1 MQADGLIPMAFG
13 DSDGWP
19 AMGTFDIINLRQN
32 GYDFHVGL
40 MAGAEKWTDPKVKAV
55 FETWKDAPARS
66 TRRAPPAGPGRTPR
80 RRWSRRRPACTC
92 SGCSCPSSSR
102 RPARPTSPT
111 STSSPIRT
119 SGPQYDAEKALD
131 APIDGFMIS
140 ANSPTLAAD
149 LDAAKAFME
158 YLAQPATQVAWVS
171 QDKGNIAAA
180 KDADTSGYTALQ
192 KKAAE
197 LIGGAQR
204 ITQFLDRD
212 TNPNFAGPNGMQAFL
227 LDFLKNPEPGP
238 GRLPREDPGAS
249 GTPCSPIAPG
259 LARLSGPWPIARVE
273 PVAPATADQSGV
285 AGATAVSAVASR
297 APGATGRFR
306 RRYSLL
312 TGRDKLVLGLMVGI
326 PLVLDLIF
334 IWGPTI
340 VSFFLSFTNW
350 NGIGSP
356 FDAKVIGIKNYEN
369 LFTAYPFFWP
379 ALQHNLI
386 WLAWLMFIA
395 TPIGILFAVLLDR
408 VGRGTRFYQT
418 VFYLP
423 VVLSL
428 AVIGIIWKLQYA
440 PEQGFINNVLGRTA
454 NNNLIDWL
462 GDPSLNLWAALVAT
476 SWRHVG
482 YIMVLYLAGLKA
494 FDPTLR
500 EAAKVDGANE
510 RQTFFRVVFP
520 VMMPINVVIVV
531 ITTIEAL
538 RAFDIAYIIN
548 RGKNGLELLST
559 LITNNAISESNRLG
573 FGSAIAVVLLVIS
586 LGPIVAFLT
595 RMMRD
600 QGQR

>member
-1 MQADGLIPMAFG
+1 M
-13 DSDGWP
+13 SD
-19 AMGTFDIINLRQN
+19 
-32 GYDFHVGL
+32 
-40 MAGAEKWTDPKVKAV
+40 
-55 FETWKDAPARS
+55 
-66 TRRAPPAGPGRTPR
+66 
-80 RRWSRRRPACTC
+80 
-92 SGCSCPSSSR
+92 
-102 RPARPTSPT
+102 
-111 STSSPIRT
+111 
-119 SGPQYDAEKALD
+119 
-131 APIDGFMIS
+131 
-140 ANSPTLAAD
+140 
-149 LDAAKAFME
+149 
-158 YLAQPATQVAWVS
+158 
-171 QDKGNIAAA
+171 
-180 KDADTSGYTALQ
+180 
-192 KKAAE
+192 
-197 LIGGAQR
+197 
-204 ITQFLDRD
+204 
-212 TNPNFAGPNGMQAFL
+212 
-227 LDFLKNPEPGP
+227 
-238 GRLPREDPGAS
+238 
-249 GTPCSPIAPG
+249 
-259 LARLSGPWPIARVE
+259 RVTE
-273 PVAPATADQSGV
+273 QIAPATAGTTDG
-285 AGATAVSAVASR
+285 AGATAI
-297 APGATGRFR
+297 TR
-306 RRYSLL
+306 RVRGRYSLL
-312 TGRDKLVLGLMVGI
+312 TGRDKLVLALMVGI
-326 PLVLDLIF
+326 PLFFDVVL

-356 FDAKVIGIKNYEN
+356 FEANVIGLKNYES

-395 TPIGILFAVLLDR
+395 TPVGMFLAVLLDR
-408 VGRGTRFYQT
+408 EIRGTRFYQT

-428 AVIGIIWKLQYA
+428 AVIGIIWQLQYA
-440 PEQGFINNVLGRTA
+440 PEQGFINNVLGRTS
-454 NNNLIDWL
+454 NDNLIDWY
-462 GDPSLNLWAALVAT
+462 GNPSLNLWAALVAT

-586 LGPIVAFLT
+586 LVPIIAFLT
-595 RMMRD
+595 RMLRGS
-600 QGQR
+600 Q